1 MNLKFK
7 LILQIKFKFKFKL
20 IHQINK
26 KNNCFAGV
34 KSVDCIYLFIVS
46 S

>member
-7 LILQIKFKFKFKL
+7 LIHQIKFKV